1 MRAIDAMS
9 QEEADKAEAIRA
21 SVRSA
26 LDASMRDSERSEYA
40 KKNMIGVSD
49 IGGCREFVR
58 RTIIDEPYSDEQED
72 YHAAFVGTAVGDLA
86 EKALVKKYPG
96 SVLSGDMRVQV
107 DVTVTLTVREFVIH
121 IPGHADV
128 VVNDGVWDFKT
139 KDGLGVVARTGPE
152 EKHWFQVHL
161 YAKALIDDGQLL
173 PDCWVTL
180 IYIDRSGSQPDP
192 VVFSRRFDQSVL
204 DAAMAWMDDVIYA
217 VQMDEEASRDMPR
230 SWCEACCPRYTACRQ
245 PDTDVTGL
253 ITNEV
258 YRNAVEVYRDALER
272 EKQAKKDKDSAKS
285 TLANV
290 AGVVPTDSGPYTLR
304 WVNVDATQ
312 VPGYER
318 AGYSKIDLRPVH
330 KAKTPRRK

>member
-1 MRAIDAMS
+1 MS
-9 QEEADKAEAIRA
+9 QEEADKSEAIRDA
-21 SVRSA
+21 VRKAIDS
-26 LDASMRDSERSEYA
+26 SMRDSERSEYA

-72 YHAAFVGTAVGDLA
+72 YHAAFVGTAVGDYS
-86 EKALVKKYPG
+86 EKALVRFAPG
-96 SVLSGDMRVQV
+96 SVLSGDLRVQV
-107 DVTVTLTVREFVIH
+107 TVMVELVVRGFKIT

-161 YAKALIDDGQLL
+161 YAKALIDAGEIP
-173 PDCWVTL
+173 PDAWVTL
-180 IYIDRSGSQPDP
+180 VYIDRSGSQPDP
-192 VVFSRRFDQSVL
+192 VVFSRRFDPAVL
-204 DAAMAWMDDVIYA
+204 EAAMQWMDDVIYA
-217 VQMDEEASRDMPR
+217 VQMDEETSRDMPR

-245 PDTDVTGL
+245 PDTDVQGL
-253 ITNEV
+253 ITNQV
-258 YRNAVEVYRDALER
+258 VKDAVEVYRDALER
-272 EKQAKKDKDSAKS
+272 EKQAKKDKESAKS
-285 TLANV
+285 ALANI
-290 AGVVPTDSGPYTLR
+290 AGVVSTDTGPYTLR
-304 WVNVDATQ
+304 WVSVDATQ

-330 KAKTPRRK
+330 RAKPRKS